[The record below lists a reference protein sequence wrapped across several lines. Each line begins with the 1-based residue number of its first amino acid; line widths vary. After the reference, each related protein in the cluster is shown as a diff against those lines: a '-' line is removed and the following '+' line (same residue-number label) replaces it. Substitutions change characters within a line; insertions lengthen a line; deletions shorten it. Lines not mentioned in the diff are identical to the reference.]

1 MIRDDVMSTPPQQP
15 SPTARRPPGFR
26 FSGVDAVVL
35 LVGGVATWLT
45 WGVLGQMALLLPVVL
60 FHFFLF
66 CNVFRIRRSYELA
79 WAAAFIV
86 NLLAWQASGT
96 LSWRNVL
103 LTQAPLT
110 LVFILAEMRSGR
122 YHGVAFA
129 RINPQAATPREVDQ
143 R

>member
-1 MIRDDVMSTPPQQP
+1 VMPTPPQQP
-15 SPTARRPPGFR
+15 SPTMRRPPGFR
-26 FSGVDAVVL
+26 FSAADAVVL
-35 LVGGVATWLT
+35 VVGGVASWLA
-45 WGVLGQMALLLPVVL
+45 WGVLGRMVLLLPVVL

-66 CNVFRIRRSYELA
+66 CNVFRIRRSYELM

-86 NLLAWQASGT
+86 NLLAWQALGAF
-96 LSWRNVL
+96 SWRNVL

-129 RINPQAATPREVDQ
+129 RINPQAATPREVEQ